1 MNDFAKCFMDAD
13 KLYITDIYA
22 ASEKAIEGIT
32 AEKLITEVKNH
43 GFKDVSYLPNLND
56 FLPYLDENT
65 AKHTIIMTFGAGSIT
80 NFSIVIADYLK
91 ERGK

>member
-1 MNDFAKCFMDAD
+1 MDAD

-22 ASEKAIEGIT
+22 ASEKVIEGIV
-32 AEKLITEVKNH
+32 AEKLIAEVKNH

-56 FLPYLDENT
+56 FFTFFDEERNE
-65 AKHTIIMTFGAGSIT
+65 KHTIIITFGAGSIT
-80 NFSIVIADYLK
+80 NFSFAVADYLK

>member
-1 MNDFAKCFMDAD
+1 MDAD

-22 ASEKAIEGIT
+22 ASEKAIEGIV
-32 AEKLITEVKNH
+32 AEKLIAEVKNH

-56 FLPYLDENT
+56 SLSDFDDNNE
-65 AKHTIIMTFGAGSIT
+65 KHTIIMTFGAGSIT
-80 NFSIVIADYLK
+80 NFSYIIADYLK